1 MLIVSEVLTILKWEA
16 FWKTHNKSAY
26 NDVVTSLET
35 LQESMCNKD
44 REGTFS
50 NLKEFQKKN
59 NQLKKDFSIFT
70 EECKNISQIFHY
82 FEYFL
87 YMMSLLKQLIA
98 TDRNGN
104 WENDLQTVQSILPIF
119 SEFDSINYF
128 RYGSFYLEQMRILPQ
143 DYFEIYYKIMNGLL
157 ALKQK
162 RGCFNAVAVD
172 SKLNKQS
179 VTKPTKWNHRSCE
192 TKRMRHQMGDCL
204 S

>member
-35 LQESMCNKD
+35 LQESMCNKE

-98 TDRNGN
+98 TGKMIYRRFKVFYQFSVNLIVSTIFVMGH
-104 WENDLQTVQSILPIF
+104 SI
-119 SEFDSINYF
+119 
-128 RYGSFYLEQMRILPQ
+128 
-143 DYFEIYYKIMNGLL
+143 
-157 ALKQK
+157 
-162 RGCFNAVAVD
+162 
-172 SKLNKQS
+172 
-179 VTKPTKWNHRSCE
+179 
-192 TKRMRHQMGDCL
+192 
-204 S
+204 